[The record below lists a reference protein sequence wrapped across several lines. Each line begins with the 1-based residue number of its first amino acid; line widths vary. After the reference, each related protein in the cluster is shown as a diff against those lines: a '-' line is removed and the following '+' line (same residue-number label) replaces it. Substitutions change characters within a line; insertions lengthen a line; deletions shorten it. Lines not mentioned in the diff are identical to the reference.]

1 MSGQAQP
8 PRIVEPFAVNATS
21 DFITYP
27 IPTTTVDA
35 LAASLSLGFPPSNFL
50 DPADGGVLPSGADF
64 NGILRMISAWAAYL
78 GAGQRPFFDATL
90 AAAMG
95 GYALGAKLAQV
106 AAPGSTW
113 TNLVDGNTTNP
124 DTGGAGWLSSDVV
137 YSNAA
142 LATLNDVVLPGPN
155 DYIIDVDCTAG
166 AKAYTGF
173 VAQRAHQR
181 LTLRKSDATANGVSV
196 VASSGASA
204 AANQIQCAAPS
215 IGAPLRYMDFTI
227 EYIPDIS
234 RWIQR

>member
-8 PRIVEPFAVNATS
+8 PRIVEPWAVNATS
-21 DFITYP
+21 DFINYP
-27 IPTTTVDA
+27 IPVTTVDT
-35 LAASLSLGFPPSNFL
+35 LAASLSLGFPPTNFL
-50 DPADGGVLPSGADF
+50 DPVDGGVLPSGADF

-95 GYALGAKLAQV
+95 GYAIGAKLAQV

-113 TNLVDGNTTNP
+113 TNLTDGNTTNP
-124 DTGGAGWLSSDVV
+124 DTGGANWLSSDVV

-142 LATLNDVVLPGPN
+142 LTGLNDVVLPGPN

-173 VAQRAHQR
+173 VAQRPHQR
-181 LTLRKSDATANGVSV
+181 LTLRKSDTSGNGLSV
-196 VASSGASA
+196 VSASTSL

-215 IGAPLRYMDFTI
+215 IGAPLQYMDVTI
-227 EYIPDIS
+227 EYISDLS

>member
-8 PRIVEPFAVNATS
+8 PRIVEPFAVNATG
-21 DFITYP
+21 DFINYP
-27 IPTTTVDA
+27 IPATTVDVF
-35 LAASLSLGFPPSNFL
+35 AASLDQGFPPSNFL

-78 GAGQRPFFDATL
+78 GAGQRPFYDATL
-90 AAAMG
+90 AAAMS
-95 GYALGAKLAQV
+95 GYAVGAKLAQL

-113 TNLVDGNTTNP
+113 TNLVDGNATNP

-137 YSNAA
+137 YSNAV

-155 DYIIDVDCTAG
+155 DYIIDVDCTGG

-181 LTLRKSDATANGVSV
+181 LTLRKSDASANGVSV
-196 VASSGASA
+196 LASNGGSV

-227 EYIPDIS
+227 EYIPDLS